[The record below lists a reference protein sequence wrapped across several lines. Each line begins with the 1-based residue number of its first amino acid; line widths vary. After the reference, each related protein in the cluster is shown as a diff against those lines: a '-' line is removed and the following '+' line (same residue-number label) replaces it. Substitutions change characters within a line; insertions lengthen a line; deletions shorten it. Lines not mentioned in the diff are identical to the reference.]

1 MIEDVVKCHKLGLIL
16 CFFEK
21 LTVVTDYLVHVM
33 IENVMK
39 CSKLGLKT
47 VHRK

>member
-1 MIEDVVKCHKLGLIL
+1 MSQIGPYSL
-16 CFFEK
+16 FFEK